1 MKLKYYIL
9 QSWSIMQSVSNL
21 FFPYE
26 KCFCIVILQNKQSEY
41 RYMSLLE
48 SLISDRPI
56 RFLYSYRSAA
66 NFYTTGLQSEQ

>member
-21 FFPYE
+21 FFLYE
-26 KCFCIVILQNKQSEY
+26 KCFCIVILQNIQSEY

-56 RFLYSYRSAA
+56 RFLYYWS
-66 NFYTTGLQSEQ
+66 TE